1 MTELGGPLPTNLE
14 VEIQSSAG
22 LDDKLA
28 FSLTE
33 NQSHEREHI
42 TNIVVVSEF
51 LSTKYQQI
59 LTSDIDE

>member
-1 MTELGGPLPTNLE
+1 MTELGSPLPTNLE

-22 LDDKLA
+22 LDDKLT

-33 NQSHEREHI
+33 NQGHEREHI
-42 TNIVVVSEF
+42 KNIAVVSEF
-51 LSTKYQQI
+51 PFSKYQKI

>member
-1 MTELGGPLPTNLE
+1 MLFVSNLITELGSPLPTNLE

-42 TNIVVVSEF
+42 TNKVVFS
-51 LSTKYQQI
+51 
-59 LTSDIDE
+59 

>member
-14 VEIQSSAG
+14 VEIQSCAG

-33 NQSHEREHI
+33 NQSYEREHI
-42 TNIVVVSEF
+42 TNIVVVS
-51 LSTKYQQI
+51 
-59 LTSDIDE
+59 

>member
-1 MTELGGPLPTNLE
+1 MAELGGPLPTNLE

-33 NQSHEREHI
+33 NQSYEREHI
-42 TNIVVVSEF
+42 TNIVVVSDF
-51 LSTKYQQI
+51 LSSKYQQI
-59 LTSDIDE
+59 STSDIDE

>member
-1 MTELGGPLPTNLE
+1 MTELGSPLPTNLE

-51 LSTKYQQI
+51 LSSKYQQI

>member
-1 MTELGGPLPTNLE
+1 MTELGSPLPTNLE

-42 TNIVVVSEF
+42 QNIVIASEF
-51 LSTKYQQI
+51 LSLKYKKI
-59 LTSDIDE
+59 LKSDIDE